1 MKVIVLA
8 LGFMAIFEGLM
19 PLIAPATWQKSLRML
34 SELPA
39 DSVRRMAAGVIIVG
53 LAVVWIVTEVL

>member
-1 MKVIVLA
+1 
-8 LGFMAIFEGLM
+8 M

-34 SELPA
+34 WESSA
-39 DSVRRMAAGVIIVG
+39 HSVRRMAAGVIIVG